1 MANDSNPKPNPKLV
15 QGEEA
20 SMWYT
25 LVSHGLDPETV
36 EFYIELGLINQVDS
50 FYYAIEA
57 LEGFK
62 DYLSQEP
69 CDEDIAAMQKK
80 VH

>member
-1 MANDSNPKPNPKLV
+1 MASDRKIV
-15 QGEEA
+15 TGDEA
-20 SMWYT
+20 AMWYT
-25 LVSHGLDPETV
+25 LVSRGLDPETV
-36 EFYIELGLINQVDS
+36 DFYIELGLINQVDS
-50 FYYAIEA
+50 FHYAIEA

-69 CDEDIAAMQKK
+69 CEEDIVAMRKK

>member
-1 MANDSNPKPNPKLV
+1 MASDRNERKIVTGD
-15 QGEEA
+15 EA
-20 SMWYT
+20 AMWYT
-25 LVSHGLDPETV
+25 LVSRGLDPETV
-36 EFYIELGLINQVDS
+36 DFYIELGLINQVDS

-62 DYLSQEP
+62 DYLSQET
-69 CDEDIAAMQKK
+69 CEDDMAAMRKK

>member
-1 MANDSNPKPNPKLV
+1 MASDRNERKIVAGD
-15 QGEEA
+15 EA
-20 SMWYT
+20 AMWYT
-25 LVSHGLDPETV
+25 LVSRGLDPETV
-36 EFYIELGLINQVDS
+36 DFYIELGLINQVDS

-69 CDEDIAAMQKK
+69 CEDDMAVMRKK

>member
-1 MANDSNPKPNPKLV
+1 MASDRNERKIVTGD
-15 QGEEA
+15 EA
-20 SMWYT
+20 AMWYT
-25 LVSHGLDPETV
+25 LVSRGLDPETV
-36 EFYIELGLINQVDS
+36 DFYIELGLINQVDS

-69 CDEDIAAMQKK
+69 CEDDMAAMRKK

>member
-1 MANDSNPKPNPKLV
+1 MASDRNERKIVAGD
-15 QGEEA
+15 EA
-20 SMWYT
+20 TMWYT

-69 CDEDIAAMQKK
+69 CEEDMAVMQKK